1 MNGWLLAGLSLLWIL
16 TVAGLVFMIRRWR
29 IVEEVP
35 AVGNQ
40 RSKAKEVADA
50 RERLRKVREKISPK
64 TKRTLEFLA
73 PLAQD
78 KNEKMI
84 ASQIKK
90 WLLEKEDA
98 KTKK

>member
-1 MNGWLLAGLSLLWIL
+1 MNVWALAGLFILWCL
-16 TVAGLVFMIRRWR
+16 SVAGLVFMIRRWR
-29 IVEEVP
+29 LVEDVP
-35 AVGNQ
+35 AGKQ
-40 RSKAKEVADA
+40 RSREKTLADA
-50 RERLRKVREKISPK
+50 KERLRSVRAKISPK

-84 ASQIKK
+84 VNQIKK
-90 WLLEKEDA
+90 WLSEKEDA